1 MIDLIEALEDML
13 ADRPRDE
20 ATASR
25 REYPREANVTE
36 DAALPSVVADCLYDD
51 FASEAIQENS

>member
-20 ATASR
+20 ANDL
-25 REYPREANVTE
+25 PLLTE
-36 DAALPSVVADCLYDD
+36 DAALLGVVADD
-51 FASEAIQENS
+51 FASQAIQENA